1 MLRYVLRRCLTM
13 MGTLIVISAL
23 IFLIINLPEGNFLT
37 NRIRELMATG
47 EEGSIAKAR
56 FLMAQYSLDQPI
68 LRQYVIWLGLWPGP
82 DGFSGLLQGDFGYSF
97 EFDRQVWDIVAEAM
111 WFTIGLNLVVV
122 LFVYLTALPLG
133 ALAAVRANTWVDY
146 LAALVGYIGLATPN
160 FLLALVLM
168 YYGNKAVGLPI
179 GGGMAKEF
187 LDQPMSFA
195 KFGSI
200 MIHLIAPVVVIGTAG
215 MAGMMR
221 RLRANLMDELGKP
234 YVVTAA
240 AKGVPPT
247 RAVIKYPL
255 RMALNPFIAD
265 IGNLLP
271 QLISGSVLV
280 SVVMSLPTIGP
291 ILLSA
296 LRSQD
301 IFLSGF
307 ILLFVSALTL
317 VGMLIS
323 DLLLAV
329 VDPRIRLSGKAGA
342 RDEHH
347 RSRPALCR

>member
-1 MLRYVLRRCLTM
+1 MLIYIVRRLFTM
-13 MGTLIVISAL
+13 MGTLLFISAL
-23 IFLIINLPEGNFLT
+23 IFAIINLPEGNFLT
-37 NRIRELMATG
+37 NQIANLVATG
-47 EEGSIAKAR
+47 EEASIAKAK
-56 FLMAQYSLDQPI
+56 FLAQQYSLDRP
-68 LRQYVIWLGLWPGP
+68 LVEQYFVWIGLWPGP
-82 DGFSGLLQGDFGYSF
+82 DGFSGILQGDFGFSF
-97 EFDRQVWDIVAEAM
+97 ELERDVSEIVTESM

-122 LFVYLTALPLG
+122 LFVYATALPLG
-133 ALAAVRANTWVDY
+133 TLAAVRANSWIDY
-146 LAALVGYIGLATPN
+146 TAALVGYIGLATPN

-168 YYGNKAVGLPI
+168 YYGNKAIGLPI

-187 LDQPMSFA
+187 IDEPMSLA
-195 KFGSI
+195 KMGSI
-200 MIHLIAPVVVIGTAG
+200 LLHMAAPVVVIGTSG
-215 MAGMMR
+215 MAAMTR
-221 RLRANLMDELGKP
+221 RLRANLLDELGKP
-234 YVVTAA
+234 YVTTAK
-240 AKGVPPT
+240 AKGVSGSKT
-247 RAVIKYPL
+247 VVKYPL

-307 ILLFVSALTL
+307 ILLFVSGLTL

-329 VDPRIRLSGKAGA
+329 VDPRIRLAGKSGKN
-342 RDEHH
+342 R
-347 RSRPALCR
+347 

>member
-1 MLRYVLRRCLTM
+1 MLRYIIRRLFTM
-13 MGTLIVISAL
+13 AGTLTVISAL
-23 IFLIINLPEGNFLT
+23 IFAIINLPEGNYLT
-37 NRIRELMATG
+37 NLIADLKATG
-47 EEGSIAKAR
+47 EEASIAKAQ
-56 FLMAQYSLDQPI
+56 FLEAQYSFDRPLI
-68 LRQYVIWLGLWPGP
+68 EQYFIWLGAWPGP
-82 DGFSGLLQGDFGYSF
+82 NGFSGILQGDFGYSF
-97 EFDRQVWDIVAEAM
+97 ELDRPVYDILAESM

-122 LFVYLTALPLG
+122 LFVYITALPLG
-133 ALAAVRANTWVDY
+133 TIAAVKANTWIDY

-187 LDQPMSFA
+187 IDEPMSFA

-200 MIHLIAPVVVIGTAG
+200 MLHMIAPVIVIGTAG
-215 MAGMMR
+215 MAAMTR
-221 RLRANLMDELGKP
+221 RLRANLLDELGKP
-234 YVVTAA
+234 YVTTAQ
-240 AKGVPPT
+240 AKGVSPT
-247 RAVIKYPL
+247 RTVVKYPL

-271 QLISGSVLV
+271 QLVSGSVLV

-329 VDPRIRLSGKAGA
+329 VDPRIRLAGKAGKN
-342 RDEHH
+342 R
-347 RSRPALCR
+347 

>member
-1 MLRYVLRRCLTM
+1 MLNYILRRCVTM
-13 MGTLIVISAL
+13 AWTLLIISIL
-23 IFLIINLPEGNFLT
+23 IFAIINLPEGNYLT
-37 NRIRELMATG
+37 NQIRELMVTG
-47 EEGSIAKAR
+47 EEASIAKAQ
-56 FLMAQYSLDQPI
+56 FLLQQYALDEP
-68 LRQYVIWLGLWPGP
+68 LWKQYLIWIGFWPGP
-82 DGFSGLLQGDFGYSF
+82 EGFSGIVQGNFGYSF
-97 EFDRQVWDIVAEAM
+97 ELDRPVNEIVAESM

-133 ALAAVRANTWVDY
+133 TLAAVRANTWIDY
-146 LAALVGYIGLATPN
+146 LTSFIGYLGLATPN

-187 LDQPMSFA
+187 LDEPMSFA

-200 MIHLIAPVVVIGTAG
+200 MLHMIAPVIVIGTAG
-215 MAGMMR
+215 MAGMTR
-221 RLRANLMDELGKP
+221 RLRANLLDELGKP
-234 YVVTAA
+234 YVTTAE

-247 RAVIKYPL
+247 RTVVKYPL

-271 QLISGSVLV
+271 QLVSGSVLV

-329 VDPRIRLSGKAGA
+329 VDPRIRLAGKAGSQ
-342 RDEHH
+342 R
-347 RSRPALCR
+347 